1 MKQILPI
8 LLLFLLFTGKNDRLY
23 AQVEQDTTQ
32 QNDTTQQTGRDAPT
46 RLLRIY
52 EDNDFINIYG
62 RGTDNAYTNGTRI
75 DLFYTKKHPSRF
87 FIDRVMPKA
96 GDSSVNVYGWGIMQI
111 MFTPNDLAAT
121 ERQSKDYPYS
131 GALFATHTLYSYDAA
146 KKYDFQTELVLGVMG
161 PASMAQQLQTLVHRI
176 INYQRP
182 MGWGN
187 QLGTDILVN
196 VNFTAEKQL
205 VAWRSLLPYGEV
217 IGGGQAFFGTML
229 NGAAV
234 YTLIRIGIMNPYFDG
249 FMSQYNNGKVRNK
262 AGNDKVRINF
272 VVKPEAQMIFSNAL
286 LQGALFSGG
295 PGGSDGKTPGG
306 GNKNGNGNADS
317 EASQPYPGLKT
328 MVYSINYGIVVS
340 MGHLG
345 ASFIQSTNSAM
356 MKGLYNHTVGNIS
369 LYFGW

>member
-8 LLLFLLFTGKNDRLY
+8 LLLFLFFTGKNDRLY
-23 AQVEQDTTQ
+23 AQVEQDTTENKETTR
-32 QNDTTQQTGRDAPT
+32 QNMQDAPT

-62 RGTDNAYTNGTRI
+62 KGTDNAYTNGTRI

-87 FIDRVMPKA
+87 FIDRFMPKA
-96 GDSSVNVYGWGIMQI
+96 GDSSVNVFGWGIMQI
-111 MFTPNDLAAT
+111 MLTPNDIAVT

-131 GALFATHTLYSYDAA
+131 GALFATHTLYSYDPV
-146 KKYDFQTELVLGVMG
+146 KKYDFQTELILGVMG
-161 PASMAQQLQTLVHRI
+161 PASMAQQLQTWVHRI

-187 QLGTDILVN
+187 QLGTDILMN

-205 VAWRSLLPYGEV
+205 VAWRSMAPYGEV

-249 FMSQYNNGKVRNK
+249 FMSQYNNRRTHNK

-272 VVKPEAQMIFSNAL
+272 VIKPEVQMIFTNAL
-286 LQGALFSGG
+286 LQGALFTGAPGGKNPGSGG
-295 PGGSDGKTPGG
+295 S
-306 GNKNGNGNADS
+306 GNKNGNGNVEA
-317 EASQPYPGLKT
+317 EASQSNPGLHR

-340 MGHLG
+340 SGRLG
-345 ASFIQSTNSAM
+345 VSFIQSSSSPM
-356 MKGLYNHTVGNIS
+356 MKGLYDHTVGNIS
-369 LYFGW
+369 LYYGW